1 MSITINEKEVVD
13 TTKWKE
19 FVLKDILDLRYGNKL
34 DKQDVIE
41 GVNPTINYITR
52 TKKNN
57 GISLKTD
64 RKKDIEPF
72 KKGTVTI
79 ALGGSLGAC
88 FLQEEDYYTGQNIGV
103 IIFPENVSKHAKL
116 FFITILRKTCQHGF
130 RSFQYELNKHFK
142 KDLSVKLPSTEDGKP
157 NWKYMEEYMKEVEEK
172 VIQHKQAVKELVNK
186 EKEVMDTKEWG
197 IFKIGDLFDQ
207 INVKKI
213 KENAI
218 EFSKEKTKEATIP
231 LITASGKN
239 QGISR
244 YARHDQCPTIL
255 KNVLTISAN
264 GRCGTTFYQPEEI
277 AILQDAYAI
286 KLKDENTKLT
296 RQLGSFLAT
305 ILTKTLEYNFK
316 YEDKSTWN
324 KVKDIEIKLPAKEV
338 NEPDW
343 KYMEDYMKEVEE
355 QTFKKIEQFKQA
367 GLIEDKEITQ
377 AK

>member
-34 DKQDVIE
+34 DKQDVID

-157 NWKYMEEYMKEVEEK
+157 NWKYMEEYMKEVEES
-172 VIQHKQAVKELVNK
+172 LTGN
-186 EKEVMDTKEWG
+186 TW
-197 IFKIGDLFDQ
+197 
-207 INVKKI
+207 
-213 KENAI
+213 
-218 EFSKEKTKEATIP
+218 
-231 LITASGKN
+231 KN
-239 QGISR
+239 
-244 YARHDQCPTIL
+244 T
-255 KNVLTISAN
+255 
-264 GRCGTTFYQPEEI
+264 
-277 AILQDAYAI
+277 
-286 KLKDENTKLT
+286 
-296 RQLGSFLAT
+296 
-305 ILTKTLEYNFK
+305 
-316 YEDKSTWN
+316 
-324 KVKDIEIKLPAKEV
+324 
-338 NEPDW
+338 
-343 KYMEDYMKEVEE
+343 
-355 QTFKKIEQFKQA
+355 
-367 GLIEDKEITQ
+367 
-377 AK
+377 

>member
-1 MSITINEKEVVD
+1 MFYQPIDFIGYSHVQGVYPKHFNLNKYIAWFIITSI
-13 TTKWKE
+13 
-19 FVLKDILDLRYGNKL
+19 R
-34 DKQDVIE
+34 
-41 GVNPTINYITR
+41 
-52 TKKNN
+52 
-57 GISLKTD
+57 
-64 RKKDIEPF
+64 
-72 KKGTVTI
+72 I
-79 ALGGSLGAC
+79 ALGLGYDYSNKLNRKIVESL
-88 FLQEEDYYTGQNIGV
+88 EI
-103 IIFPENVSKHAKL
+103 
-116 FFITILRKTCQHGF
+116 
-130 RSFQYELNKHFK
+130 
-142 KDLSVKLPSTEDGKP
+142 KLPEEDGKP

-172 VIQHKQAVKELVNK
+172 VIQQKQAVKELVNK

-197 IFKIGDLFDQ
+197 IFKIGDLFDK
-207 INVKKI
+207 IDVKKI

-264 GRCGTTFYQPEEI
+264 GRCGTTFYQPQEI

-296 RQLGSFLAT
+296 RQLGLFLAT

-324 KVKDIEIKLPAKEV
+324 KVKAIEIKLPVKEV

-343 KYMEDYMKEVEE
+343 KYMEEYMKEVEE
-355 QTFKKIEQFKQA
+355 QNFKKIEQLKQA
-367 GLIEDKEITQ
+367 GLIEDKETTI